1 MTDHVAFYAPLK
13 PPSHPTPSG
22 DRRFA
27 RLLLQALRRA
37 GFDARTASTLRSR
50 NPDGD
55 TEFQRRLEK
64 RADTIVDRLLQRYR
78 DDRPAV
84 WFTYHVYYKAP
95 DLLGPPVARALNIP
109 YVIAEA
115 SRAARRADG
124 PWQRGHA
131 LTDEA
136 LRQADLILQ
145 PNPKDLPEV
154 TAFLGPGAPVVRLPP
169 FLDAGRETRERRHR
183 EQYRTEFAAR
193 FGLNPDRPWLIST
206 GMMRPGAKRESY
218 RVLARAIS
226 TLDRQDVHWLMV
238 GDGPER
244 PEIERDFSGDS
255 RVRFTGALPARALSQ
270 LNAAADLYVWPAI
283 DEAFGMAPLEAQAA
297 GLPVVLGDRPGTRA
311 MVRPDETGLLTPEGD
326 PDALRLAVRSLLD
339 APERLAAMSDAAHR
353 HVMENHDIAG
363 AAERLRT
370 CLQPLIDGRN
380 R

>member
-1 MTDHVAFYAPLK
+1 MTNHVAFYAPLK

-37 GFDARTASTLRSR
+37 GFDARTVSTLRSR

-64 RADTIVDRLLQRYR
+64 RADTVVDRLLQRYR

-154 TAFLGPGAPVVRLPP
+154 TAFLGPGAPVGRLPP

-183 EQYRTEFAAR
+183 GRHRSEFAAH

-218 RVLARAIS
+218 RVLARAIG

-238 GDGPER
+238 GDGPAR

-270 LNAAADLYVWPAI
+270 LNAAADLFVWPAI

-311 MVRPDETGLLTPEGD
+311 MVRPDKTGLLTPEGD
-326 PDALRLAVRSLLD
+326 PDALRLAVRGLLD

-380 R
+380 